1 LGKYLH
7 RRNKYCKLILRQ
19 KTLKSNLFFLS
30 TSKETAMKT
39 ISQQQ
44 PDVPSVLRLKYS
56 EIGESAMVNGHEVPK
71 MLLFIEERENE
82 DYGWQP
88 YSFVQMQRFPRKAVV
103 TGFVAVMLLTSAL
116 FGSYMGWLA
125 MKASIEASKKVVI
138 AKIVLSKLPPPPVAD
153 ANAIA
158 PPPPVAVSQ
167 GPTARAGTPVPVPDA
182 LVAPDLKD
190 FANIDQISRATTK
203 GGNGVDT
210 GILGLASDEV
220 KIEVRDEEV
229 VPDMYEFIPVEKEPY
244 IDIKDLQR
252 RVEYPEIARR
262 ANVQGKVLVRVL
274 VGKNG
279 VPVKSIVESSDS
291 DLLDSAATRA
301 IMKSV
306 FTPALQNSQPVTCWV
321 SIPVV
326 FLMR

>member
-1 LGKYLH
+1 MSDGYNPRLSGKIKSEPIKHMGDLTQY
-7 RRNKYCKLILRQ
+7 ILSMP
-19 KTLKSNLFFLS
+19 L
-30 TSKETAMKT
+30 
-39 ISQQQ
+39 
-44 PDVPSVLRLKYS
+44 
-56 EIGESAMVNGHEVPK
+56 
-71 MLLFIEERENE
+71 
-82 DYGWQP
+82 YG
-88 YSFVQMQRFPRKAVV
+88 KALDK
-103 TGFVAVMLLTSAL
+103 GR
-116 FGSYMGWLA
+116 
-125 MKASIEASKKVVI
+125 
-138 AKIVLSKLPPPPVAD
+138 
-153 ANAIA
+153 
-158 PPPPVAVSQ
+158 
-167 GPTARAGTPVPVPDA
+167 GP
-182 LVAPDLKD
+182 
-190 FANIDQISRATTK
+190 TTK